1 MSASN
6 SFPLQVDTWHGRTG
20 NCKFRVKT
28 GRTVRAPFR
37 NWHGV
42 NVRPVRRVR
51 CLWRLPGEAESF
63 PAENSK
69 NFAIS
74 MILQLKFWGLKMLMA
89 YVTCLTISRTKN
101 LIRSGLWCNPI
112 RDPVGSNPILILL
125 IPIIWEGFASLNQRH
140 QEWNPGFLASIY
152 DLSRDWNLRPVI
164 TRHGIGGILALRCA
178 DVFSRASR

>member
-1 MSASN
+1 MHQIVSPWICS
-6 SFPLQVDTWHGRTG
+6 QVDTWHGGTG

-37 NWHGV
+37 SWHDQS
-42 NVRPVRRVR
+42 VR
-51 CLWRLPGEAESF
+51 CWWRLPGEAASF

-74 MILQLKFWGLKMLMA
+74 MILQLKFWGLKMSMA
-89 YVTCLTISRTKN
+89 YVTCLTLSRTKN

-125 IPIIWEGFASLNQRH
+125 MPIIWEGFSYLNRRH

-152 DLSRDWNLRPVI
+152 DLSWDWNLRPVI
-164 TRHGIGGILALRCA
+164 TRLGIGGILALRCA

>member
-1 MSASN
+1 MHQIVSPWICS
-6 SFPLQVDTWHGRTG
+6 QVDTWHGGTG

-37 NWHGV
+37 SWHGV
-42 NVRPVRRVR
+42 SVRPVSEMLMKVTRGR
-51 CLWRLPGEAESF
+51 ESF

-74 MILQLKFWGLKMLMA
+74 MILQLKFWGLKMSMA
-89 YVTCLTISRTKN
+89 YVTCLTLSRTKN
-101 LIRSGLWCNPI
+101 LIRSGLWCNLI
-112 RDPVGSNPILILL
+112 RDPVGSSPFLILL
-125 IPIIWEGFASLNQRH
+125 MPIIWEGFSYLNRRH

-152 DLSRDWNLRPVI
+152 DLSWDWNLRPVI